1 MVPYRYGSVGR
12 EHQTESD
19 VRLPFFETTIKTSI
33 YERVPALRPGL
44 FYFGFPRGRAGL
56 HPGCRVKCAG
66 FQQFVPA
73 GLFPPGCSRRA
84 VLPAAGPELFRGLR
98 YRSAPLN
105 CSAVSYGRLV
115 SRDCSVRYLRPS
127 RLAVSLG
134 SAFLLTM
141 IEVVLYSTNGREKY
155 QNPS

>member
-33 YERVPALRPGL
+33 YERVPALQPGL
-44 FYFGFPRGRAGL
+44 FYFGFPRGVF
-56 HPGCRVKCAG
+56 PGV
-66 FQQFVPA
+66 
-73 GLFPPGCSRRA
+73 
-84 VLPAAGPELFRGLR
+84 FRPVG
-98 YRSAPLN
+98 
-105 CSAVSYGRLV
+105 G
-115 SRDCSVRYLRPS
+115 VRYLRPS

>member
-33 YERVPALRPGL
+33 YERVPATKPGL
-44 FYFGFPRGRAGL
+44 FYF
-56 HPGCRVKCAG
+56 V
-66 FQQFVPA
+66 
-73 GLFPPGCSRRA
+73 
-84 VLPAAGPELFRGLR
+84 FRGG
-98 YRSAPLN
+98 
-105 CSAVSYGRLV
+105 GRPV
-115 SRDCSVRYLRPS
+115 GGVRYLRPS